1 MKIAVGLFEK
11 VRLLHIYHLLVNE
24 IFTKFPPLDYSIHP
38 GRSLL
43 RLIDRRIDRP
53 PMTQA
58 TQEFVLTD
66 ETLLEQIVAGDAGAL
81 EVLYD
86 RHSQTVYSLILRI
99 VSNQAIAEELLQET
113 FWQVWK
119 KADQFGGNG
128 AVAAWLYRIA
138 RNKAL
143 DQLRRQKVRPQTM
156 ESEPEAVEHLTLP
169 AAYGV
174 EAQMERIWN
183 RQHIRLALDQI
194 PDEQRLCLE
203 LAYFEGMS
211 QQQIAEYTRT
221 PLGTIKTRVRIGLNK
236 LERLL
241 RAAGYREEDLG

>member
-1 MKIAVGLFEK
+1 
-11 VRLLHIYHLLVNE
+11 
-24 IFTKFPPLDYSIHP
+24 
-38 GRSLL
+38 
-43 RLIDRRIDRP
+43 
-53 PMTQA
+53 MTQVSK
-58 TQEFVLTD
+58 EPSLTD
-66 ETLLEQIVAGDAGAL
+66 EMLLARVVTGDSDAL
-81 EVLYD
+81 EKLYD

-113 FWQVWK
+113 FWQIWK
-119 KADQFGGNG
+119 KSEQFSGGG
-128 AVAAWLYRIA
+128 AAAAWIYRIA

-143 DQLRRQKVRPQTM
+143 DQLRRQKVRPQAVD
-156 ESEPEAVEHLTLP
+156 SDPEALEHLTSP
-169 AAYGV
+169 AERGV
-174 EAQMERIWN
+174 EAQIERIWH

-241 RAAGYREEDLG
+241 RAAGYREEDLA